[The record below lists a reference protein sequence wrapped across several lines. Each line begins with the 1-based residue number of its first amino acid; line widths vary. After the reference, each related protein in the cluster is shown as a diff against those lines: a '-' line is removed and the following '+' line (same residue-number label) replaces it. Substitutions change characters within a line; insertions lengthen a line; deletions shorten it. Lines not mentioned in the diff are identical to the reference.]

1 MRKVLNL
8 SLFFG
13 ALAGVLYFLFFVLMY
28 FTIPNPLA
36 NKMAPLG
43 LQLIIVLFGIWYYK
57 KINETYLH
65 FYEGFTIGFVGNL
78 LAALLSGLLIY
89 GFVELIDMT
98 PFTTWISESVSF
110 LLGDRESKKEIMSDE
125 TFERMLESVSNSKT
139 TSIIFDRLMAS
150 FWVIF
155 PIGLFSMALRKIKP
169 VK

>member
-1 MRKVLNL
+1 MRRVLQL

-13 ALAGVLYFLFFVLMY
+13 ALGGFLYFLFFLLMY

-57 KINETYLH
+57 RSNHSYLH
-65 FYEGFTIGFVGNL
+65 FYEGFTIGFIGNF

-89 GFVELIDMT
+89 AFVEIIDMT

-110 LLGDRESKKEIMSDE
+110 LLTDRESKKEIMSDE
-125 TFERMLESVSNSKT
+125 TFNRMLDSVRNSKT

-155 PIGLFSMALRKIKP
+155 PIGLFCMALRKIKN
-169 VK
+169 